1 MNLDEDLADA
11 AAAGP
16 GHPGVRR
23 ARAWLSRAAE
33 PGTIDFWRF
42 VEDHGPVTA
51 VRLIRSGSA
60 PPRILRLVGAR
71 AQADRLIAQP

>member
-11 AAAGP
+11 DGAGTT
-16 GHPGVRR
+16 HPGVRR

-42 VEDHGPVTA
+42 VDAAGPVDA
-51 VRLIRSGSA
+51 VRRIRAGAVSE
-60 PPRILRLVGAR
+60 RIRALVGAR
-71 AQADRLIAQP
+71 A